1 MYMKQTDQGEQKR
14 ALYIQTLGTM
24 RLTSGDEIISL
35 HTSIT
40 GKACQLFLLLAYA
53 GTKGITR
60 TALQDAL
67 YDRKTTDAANAL
79 RINASRL
86 RKLLMQSELPEHT
99 YVMVDK
105 NIYYLTEPEGMGD
118 FQMDAVLLEQ
128 LWEQSRGETD
138 VSVRRGLL
146 EKACSLYGGEF
157 FTPLSGEVWVEN
169 LRGHFQEI
177 YFKCVQAL
185 CQILKQQ
192 EDYKS
197 LVQVTKDA
205 MRLYPTEEWTKLK
218 MDGFMGMQKYKEA
231 VEAYKDGVKAIFA
244 EQGMAVSE
252 QMWERFKSL
261 RQYME
266 KQPKNL
272 ENIKEW
278 LCEKEWIPGAYCCS
292 YPGFIDCYRME
303 ARAAERRRHQG
314 ILMVCTIRDR
324 QGIAVAEEEKQQEY
338 MDKLD
343 QCVCTSLRRS
353 DIYTRYNREQIL
365 ILVNDLKPEKAVSV
379 ENRIIA
385 AFRKACQG
393 KAEVQTESIPL
404 KEWLDLPEE
413 LLKAKERRKKTERGS
428 RAKGDSQL

>member
-1 MYMKQTDQGEQKR
+1 M
-14 ALYIQTLGTM
+14 
-24 RLTSGDEIISL
+24 ISE
-35 HTSIT
+35 
-40 GKACQLFLLLAYA
+40 
-53 GTKGITR
+53 R
-60 TALQDAL
+60 
-67 YDRKTTDAANAL
+67 
-79 RINASRL
+79 
-86 RKLLMQSELPEHT
+86 
-99 YVMVDK
+99 
-105 NIYYLTEPEGMGD
+105 
-118 FQMDAVLLEQ
+118 
-128 LWEQSRGETD
+128 
-138 VSVRRGLL
+138 
-146 EKACSLYGGEF
+146 
-157 FTPLSGEVWVEN
+157 
-169 LRGHFQEI
+169 
-177 YFKCVQAL
+177 
-185 CQILKQQ
+185 QILKQQ

-303 ARAAERRRHQG
+303 VRAAERRRHQG

-385 AFRKACQG
+385 AFRKACGG